1 MINNTIRQV
10 DTTAILI
17 DRENRQR
24 TNLTFDSVLPLAVSI
39 CQSQWISPILVDADT
54 NYIIA
59 GERRLTAVKSLCAV
73 VNGDYSGFSNPQSAR
88 NELALI
94 CTCKIDSWKN
104 WTKIPVQF
112 GTKLTPLDLML
123 FEFVENNQ
131 RQDLT
136 WQDRAKAIYDI
147 YCQALTDNKKWTA
160 VDTANLIGISRSSVT
175 ENLRVW
181 RVYADSEITTEL
193 KHIINSSDTLKSAAQ
208 NIERYISRREV
219 GHGVSLTT
227 SKVIPIKES
236 VEKSIYT
243 KPGPKTHNTSS
254 VKIETDLD
262 VYIEESASTFADQ
275 VLINA
280 NFNQWAAAYAGQP
293 FNFIHCDFPYGIN
306 FNTGQ
311 YTSRISNTA
320 ICDYDDSEDVYWKL
334 LHSLRDNMDKLI
346 APQTHIMFW
355 FSQNLRRKTEDFFT
369 AIGGYV
375 NPFLM
380 VWQCGDNNGVVPDT
394 QRYGRRNYETAMLIT
409 FGDRKVVTP
418 KALCVNSSRETNS
431 RIHRSQKPT
440 KVLEHFFEMFV
451 DNSSIVLDPTC
462 GSGTSLVV
470 ANSLNAK
477 KVIGLEVDKQIYT
490 NSYNYINSL
499 SGLAL

>member
-59 GERRLTAVKSLCAV
+59 GERRLTAVKALRAA

-88 NELALI
+88 EELAHI
-94 CTCKIDSWKN
+94 CTCKVDSWKN

-112 GTKLTPLDLML
+112 GSKLTPLDLML
-123 FEFVENNQ
+123 FEFIENNQ
-131 RQDLT
+131 RKDIS
-136 WQDRAKAIYDI
+136 WQDKARAIYNI
-147 YCQALTDNKKWTA
+147 YCQALVDNKKWTA
-160 VDTANLIGISRSSVT
+160 VDTANLIGASRSHVT

-181 RVYADSEITTEL
+181 RVYADSETTTDL
-193 KHIINSSDTLKSAAQ
+193 RNIIDNSDTIKSAAQ
-208 NIERYISRREV
+208 NIERYTSRREV
-219 GHGVSLTT
+219 GHGLSLTT
-227 SKVIPIKES
+227 NKAFSTKEPA
-236 VEKSIYT
+236 EKSIYV
-243 KPGPKTHNTSS
+243 KPGPETHDTSPI
-254 VKIETDLD
+254 KIENDLD
-262 VYIEESASTFADQ
+262 ISSEKPNSTFADQ

-280 NFNQWAAAYAGQP
+280 DFNKWAANYTGQP

-320 ICDYDDSEDVYWKL
+320 VCNYDDSEDVYWQL
-334 LHSLRDNMDKLI
+334 LHSLCDNMDKLI
-346 APQTHIMFW
+346 APQSHIMFW
-355 FSQNLRRKTEDFFT
+355 FSQNLRRETEDFFT
-369 AIGGYV
+369 AMGGYV

-380 VWQCGDNNGVVPDT
+380 VWQCGDNDGIVPDA
-394 QRYGRRNYETAMLIT
+394 QRYGRRNYETAMLVT
-409 FGDRKVVTP
+409 FGDRKIVAP
-418 KALCVNSSRETNS
+418 RSLCINSSRETSS
-431 RIHRSQKPT
+431 RIHRSQKPA

-470 ANSLNAK
+470 ADNLNAK
-477 KVIGLEVDKQIYT
+477 KIIGLELDQQIYS
-490 NSYNYINSL
+490 NSYNYINHL
-499 SGLAL
+499 NGLAL

>member
-1 MINNTIRQV
+1 MINNIIRQV

-17 DRENRQR
+17 DRKNRQR
-24 TNLTFDSVLPLAVSI
+24 TNLTFDSVLPLAISI

-88 NELALI
+88 EELALI
-94 CTCKIDSWKN
+94 CTCKVDSWKN

-112 GTKLTPLDLML
+112 GTKLTSLDLML
-123 FEFVENNQ
+123 FEFIENNQ

-136 WQDRAKAIYDI
+136 WQDRSKAIYDI
-147 YCQALTDNKKWTA
+147 YCQALADSKKWTA
-160 VDTANLIGISRSSVT
+160 VDTANLIGVSRSSVT

-181 RVYADSEITTEL
+181 RVYADPETTTDL
-193 KHIINSSDTLKSAAQ
+193 RHIIDNSETLKSAAQ
-208 NIERYISRREV
+208 NIERYVSRREV
-219 GHGVSLTT
+219 GHGVSLIT
-227 SKVIPIKES
+227 SKITTAKEP
-236 VEKSIYT
+236 VEKSLYN
-243 KPGPKTHNTSS
+243 KPGPETHNTSS

-262 VYIEESASTFADQ
+262 TYTEEFASTFADQ

-280 NFNQWAAAYAGQP
+280 DFNQWAANYTGQP
-293 FNFIHCDFPYGIN
+293 FNFIHCDFPYGVN

-311 YTSRISNTA
+311 YTNRVSSTA
-320 ICDYDDSEDVYWKL
+320 VCDYDDSENVYWEL
-334 LHSLRDNMDKLI
+334 LYSLRDNAENII
-346 APQTHIMFW
+346 APQAHVMFW
-355 FSQNLRRKTEDFFT
+355 FSQNLRRETEDFFT
-369 AIGGYV
+369 AMGGYV

-380 VWQCGDNNGVVPDT
+380 VWQCGDNDGIVPDA
-394 QRYGRRNYETAMLIT
+394 QRYGRRNYETAMLVT
-409 FGDRKVVTP
+409 FGDRKIVAP
-418 KALCVNSSRETNS
+418 RALCVNSSRETSS
-431 RIHRSQKPT
+431 RIHRSQKPA

-470 ANSLNAK
+470 ADNLNAK
-477 KVIGLEVDKQIYT
+477 KIIGLELDKQIYS
-490 NSYNYINSL
+490 NSYNYINRL
-499 SGLAL
+499 NGLAL